1 MPDLQEQAEHG
12 RGKARRLPVRAV
24 LFDLDGTLAD
34 TAGDLA
40 AALNRVRADRAL
52 PALPLATLRP
62 QASHGARGLLAAGFG
77 IDREHADFA
86 TLRDAFLGYYAGAL
100 CEHTRLFPGA
110 IDVLDQIERRGLRW
124 GIVTNKAARF
134 TLPLVERLALAA
146 RAGAVI
152 CGDTTPQSKPHPAP
166 LLAAAAALS
175 EEPPH
180 CVYVG
185 DAERDIIAGRAAGM
199 HTLFAAY
206 GYVGTDETPA
216 AWKPDG
222 ELDSLPALL
231 DWLPLAV
238 AADPP
243 GSALLAERAISPGT
257 TRR

>member
-1 MPDLQEQAEHG
+1 
-12 RGKARRLPVRAV
+12 VRAV

-34 TAGDLA
+34 TAADLA
-40 AALNRVRADRAL
+40 SALNRVRADRAL

-77 IDREHADFA
+77 IDKEHADFVS
-86 TLRDAFLGYYAGAL
+86 LRDAFLEYYAEAL
-100 CEHTRLFPGA
+100 CEQTRLFPGA
-110 IDVLDQIERRGLRW
+110 DQVLAEIERRGLRW

-134 TLPLVERLALAA
+134 TLPVVAGLALRP

-152 CGDTTPQSKPHPAP
+152 CGDTTARSKPHPEP
-166 LLAAAAALS
+166 LLAGAAALS
-175 EEPPH
+175 APPAH

-206 GYVGTDETPA
+206 GYVGADETPA
-216 AWKPDG
+216 SWNADG

-231 DWLPLAV
+231 DWLPLAIE
-238 AADPP
+238 A
-243 GSALLAERAISPGT
+243 
-257 TRR
+257 